1 MNLKVYDANTSY
13 LFILFVMILLLFGC
27 SSTPTYQ
34 ETASNYKQ
42 QLVDV
47 SPLNV
52 EKMEP
57 PFNKG
62 EPDVSVPTFYS
73 SSKVPDGYVIITKE
87 AAKTVRN
94 TFEDYNFSK
103 KYSEVCSISYDQL
116 RDVTLSER
124 ELHLKHLDILKE
136 RSEQLDR
143 TGQMLDDERSELKKT
158 KLLHYVLEGGLLT
171 LLVLAL

>member
-1 MNLKVYDANTSY
+1 MNLKFYDANASY
-13 LFILFVMILLLFGC
+13 LIALFVLIMLLFGC

-42 QLVDV
+42 QLTEL

-52 EKMEP
+52 EKMEA

-62 EPDVSVPTFYS
+62 EPDAAVPTFYT
-73 SSKVPDGYVIITKE
+73 SSKISSEYVIITKE
-87 AAKTVRN
+87 AAKNVRN

-103 KYSEVCSISYDQL
+103 KYSEVCNASYDNL
-116 RDVTLSER
+116 RDVALSER
-124 ELHLKHLDILKE
+124 DAHLKHLDILKE

-143 TGQMLDDERSELKKT
+143 SGQMLNDERSELKKT